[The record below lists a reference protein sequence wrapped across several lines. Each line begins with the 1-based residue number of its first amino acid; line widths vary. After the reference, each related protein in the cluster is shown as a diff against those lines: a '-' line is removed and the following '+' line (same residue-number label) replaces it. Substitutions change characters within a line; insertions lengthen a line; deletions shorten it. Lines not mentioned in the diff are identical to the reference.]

1 MRCATLVN
9 MTDRPE
15 DPIRDPGYW
24 SDLIDSF
31 EDQEAPPDPASMA
44 ADDVNRML
52 GSLRRLMGRVADYD
66 LLHIAELGR
75 LQARRDKM
83 VGPVI
88 ERVQALE
95 QTLRDYGV
103 RAFTDFGKTGTI
115 LAAPNGSIRAG
126 RELVTDLSIHDA
138 AVEPWLKPLAP
149 DAVSY
154 TPKVSKADLRYHLEQ
169 GVIAGTY
176 RQAIVV
182 DRATS
187 GVVAI
192 CVLEPGAKW
201 SGLFDDRWA
210 GVWVRPTHN
219 AAAHPFDVSWPAQG
233 EVIPDPDGAI
243 VAGVTW
249 KPTGEQGCGRS
260 FTIDIS

>member
-1 MRCATLVN
+1 

-52 GSLRRLMGRVADYD
+52 GALRRLMGRVADYD
-66 LLHIAELGR
+66 LLHVAELAR
-75 LQARRDKM
+75 LDARREKM

-88 ERVQALE
+88 ARIESLE
-95 QTLRDYGV
+95 GTLRDYAL
-103 RAFTDFGKTGTI
+103 RAFTDYGKTGTI

-126 RELVTDLSIHDA
+126 RELVTDLSIADDK
-138 AVEPWLKPLAP
+138 VEAWLKPLAP
-149 DAVSY
+149 DAVTY
-154 TPKVSKADLRYHLEQ
+154 KPQVSKADLRYHLEQ
-169 GVIAGTY
+169 GVIAGWY

-182 DRATS
+182 DRGMS
-187 GVVAI
+187 GVIVIA
-192 CVLEPGAKW
+192 VLEPGARW
-201 SGLFDDRWA
+201 SGLFDERWA
-210 GVWVRPTHN
+210 GVWVRPEH
-219 AAAHPFDVSWPAQG
+219 AGAGKLGVASWPEQG
-233 EVIPDPDGAI
+233 EVITDTGRILD
-243 VAGVTW
+243 GVTW
-249 KPTGEQGCGRS
+249 KPTGEQGCGRT

>member
-1 MRCATLVN
+1 
-9 MTDRPE
+9 MTDRTD

-66 LLHIAELGR
+66 LLHLAELAR
-75 LQARRDKM
+75 LEARRDKM

-88 ERVQALE
+88 ARIETLE

-126 RELVTDLSIHDA
+126 RELVTDLSIADDK
-138 AVEPWLKPLAP
+138 VEPWLKPLAP
-149 DAVSY
+149 DAVTY
-154 TPKVSKADLRYHLEQ
+154 KPQVSKADLRYHLEQ
-169 GVIAGTY
+169 GVIASNY

-182 DRATS
+182 DRGLS
-187 GVVAI
+187 GVIVIA
-192 CVLEPGAKW
+192 VLEPGARW
-201 SGLFDDRWA
+201 SGEFGDGWV
-210 GVWVRPTHN
+210 GVWVRPDH
-219 AAAHPFDVSWPAQG
+219 AAGKLGVASWPEQG
-233 EVIPDPDGAI
+233 EMIIPEFT
-243 VAGVTW
+243 VVQGVTW
-249 KPTGEQGCGRS
+249 KPTGEQGCGRT